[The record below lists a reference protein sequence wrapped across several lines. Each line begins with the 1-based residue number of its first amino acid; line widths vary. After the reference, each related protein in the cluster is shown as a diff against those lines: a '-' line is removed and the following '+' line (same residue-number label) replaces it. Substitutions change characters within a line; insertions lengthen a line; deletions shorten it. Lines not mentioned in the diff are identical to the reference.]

1 MEGKILDKCGTPKQ
15 LGLPFSIEEILKK
28 STNKRELKEQGR
40 KDAHQD
46 AADPLQ
52 QENTSQAFSQ
62 GPKLVGKWEKGP
74 KQMTPAPSPR
84 PLLLVETIPGKSAS
98 SPEPQEMVS
107 PATSPGL
114 DPSRGNRKCEGE
126 EDHDHKFLSDHSLH
140 EEKKGKRRIRTTF
153 TTEQLQELE
162 KTFQFTHYPDIHVRN
177 QLATKINL
185 PEARIQIW
193 FQNQRA
199 KWRKRE
205 KLSSVRDLQSL
216 TDMDVTPELKPDVS
230 GSSLMPRVLP
240 SLVSPV
246 GCHFPIQG
254 QLVSAWLPPY
264 FVPNPWNM
272 LSVSQPSFVSGL
284 CPHVWH
290 SFPPTS

>member
-15 LGLPFSIEEILKK
+15 MGLPFSIEEILKK
-28 STNKRELKEQGR
+28 STNKRKLPEQGR

-46 AADPLQ
+46 AADSP
-52 QENTSQAFSQ
+52 QENAPRALPQA
-62 GPKLVGKWEKGP
+62 
-74 KQMTPAPSPR
+74 
-84 PLLLVETIPGKSAS
+84 KSAS

-140 EEKKGKRRIRTTF
+140 EEKKSKRRIRTTF

-162 KTFQFTHYPDIHVRN
+162 KTFQFTHYPDIHIRN

-205 KLSSVRDLQSL
+205 KLGSVRDLQHL
-216 TDMDVTPELKPDVS
+216 TDMDVTPEPKPDIS

-240 SLVSPV
+240 TLVSPV

-254 QLVSAWLPPY
+254 QLVTAWLPPY

-272 LSVSQPSFVSGL
+272 LSFPQPSVVSGL
-284 CPHVWH
+284 GPHVWH
-290 SFPPTS
+290 SFSPTS